1 MYILDGNVTTAIV
14 DAIRSLM
21 ITFCSLI
28 YRLIV
33 FCFDVFEKIGAAND
47 ILSTD
52 IIVNITNKISLILG
66 LFMIFRLTFAFIQY
80 LINPDTMT
88 DKNKGA
94 GNLVTK
100 MIVMVVLLGSTPY
113 MFKLAFSLQNAIN
126 EDKIIPRIIMGY
138 SPDESN
144 NATMGGMLAQS
155 TFYTFFRIN
164 ENVTCKDSDADLA
177 LVTTDAIE
185 EDLKSADFSL
195 LSTFVNQKCNLNDD
209 SSKKD
214 YIYELDAGGLG
225 CLVIGVAVLYI
236 VFIFTIQL
244 AVRLFQLAYLQV
256 IAPIPIMMYIT
267 PKGDEK
273 LKKWGSQCLTTFL
286 DYFLRTAIIYFVLYL
301 IQEIISNFDS
311 SSLSSIWQTGNNAA
325 GKGYILGVLIIGLLA
340 FAKKVPNL
348 IKEIFPSLGG
358 AAAFDYG
365 LSFKKQVVEPLKWA
379 YNTPLGWGL
388 HAAKWTA
395 QGIDRKAHG
404 KNFFGPGR
412 LRKKIDEILPEQ
424 AAARKEREEAVAAR
438 KLFEKQEKKGEEL
451 FNRRPDHK
459 IDETFFKNQEF
470 RKSWRT
476 LKDAKDAEDLANEEL
491 KAENA
496 RYQAAFNSGDQ
507 REIAIAK
514 SRVATAEK
522 NLKVASGAVEK
533 AQEFHD
539 KNRAIYTKD
548 REIEDR
554 YTRYKKTHGTPE
566 VYKTDA
572 EILSE
577 AGIGN
582 ITNTGTNTDTNTE
595 NGQNTNNRIIVEE
608 HVSSQPRQETTSQE
622 TVQNEY
628 SRLVNQYNNE
638 TDPSKKAAIRKQIDD
653 FERRN

>member
-100 MIVMVVLLGSTPY
+100 MIVMVVMLGSTPY

-177 LVTTDAIE
+177 LVTTDAIK

-311 SSLSSIWQTGNNAA
+311 SSLSSIWQTGNNVAS
-325 GKGYILGVLIIGLLA
+325 KSYILGVLIIGLLA

-358 AAAFDYG
+358 AAGFDYG
-365 LSFKKQVVEPLKWA
+365 LSFKKQVIEPLKA
-379 YNTPLGWGL
+379 GYNSPLGWGL
-388 HAAKWTA
+388 KLGKAGAVAAIGA
-395 QGIDRKAHG
+395 IDRK
-404 KNFFGPGR
+404 KYNLPKPRNKFQQKLDKLTPGR
-412 LRKKIDEILPEQ
+412 AEAIKNVTEGRKEVREIDNKWNDGVEIAKKFTSHGFTAAGTGSTGWDKALDGTTRNNYKIVFKHDEFITSKMNLDKAKKEMETLRDGLLQVQSGGTFTYGGVTYNKSNVFALSDKYNSQSGAFSGMEKVHESLRKQYVDDALVEDKFKFIKNN
-424 AAARKEREEAVAAR
+424 AANPAS
-438 KLFEKQEKKGEEL
+438 
-451 FNRRPDHK
+451 P
-459 IDETFFKNQEF
+459 
-470 RKSWRT
+470 SRT
-476 LKDAKDAEDLANEEL
+476 HTTE
-491 KAENA
+491 
-496 RYQAAFNSGDQ
+496 
-507 REIAIAK
+507 
-514 SRVATAEK
+514 
-522 NLKVASGAVEK
+522 
-533 AQEFHD
+533 
-539 KNRAIYTKD
+539 
-548 REIEDR
+548 
-554 YTRYKKTHGTPE
+554 
-566 VYKTDA
+566 
-572 EILSE
+572 
-577 AGIGN
+577 GI
-582 ITNTGTNTDTNTE
+582 
-595 NGQNTNNRIIVEE
+595 
-608 HVSSQPRQETTSQE
+608 
-622 TVQNEY
+622 
-628 SRLVNQYNNE
+628 
-638 TDPSKKAAIRKQIDD
+638 
-653 FERRN
+653 

>member
-100 MIVMVVLLGSTPY
+100 MIVMVVMLGSTPY

-144 NATMGGMLAQS
+144 NATMGSMLAQS

-177 LVTTDAIE
+177 LVTTDAIK

-311 SSLSSIWQTGNNAA
+311 SSLSSIWQTGNNVAS
-325 GKGYILGVLIIGLLA
+325 KSYILGVLIIGLLA

-358 AAAFDYG
+358 AAGFDYG
-365 LSFKKQVVEPLKWA
+365 LSFKKQVIEPLKA
-379 YNTPLGWGL
+379 GYNSPLGWGL
-388 HAAKWTA
+388 KLGKAGAVAAIGA
-395 QGIDRKAHG
+395 IDRK
-404 KNFFGPGR
+404 KYNLPKPRNKFQQKLDKLTPGR
-412 LRKKIDEILPEQ
+412 AEAIKNVTEGRKEVREIDNKWNDGVEIAKKFTSHGFTAAGTGSTGWDKALDGTTRNNYKIVFKHDEFITSKMNLDKAKKEMETLRDGLLQVQSGGTFTYGGVTYNKSNVSALSDKYNSQSGAFSGMEKVHESLRKQYADDALVEDKFKFIKNN
-424 AAARKEREEAVAAR
+424 AANPAS
-438 KLFEKQEKKGEEL
+438 
-451 FNRRPDHK
+451 P
-459 IDETFFKNQEF
+459 
-470 RKSWRT
+470 SRT
-476 LKDAKDAEDLANEEL
+476 HTTE
-491 KAENA
+491 
-496 RYQAAFNSGDQ
+496 
-507 REIAIAK
+507 
-514 SRVATAEK
+514 
-522 NLKVASGAVEK
+522 
-533 AQEFHD
+533 
-539 KNRAIYTKD
+539 
-548 REIEDR
+548 
-554 YTRYKKTHGTPE
+554 
-566 VYKTDA
+566 
-572 EILSE
+572 
-577 AGIGN
+577 GI
-582 ITNTGTNTDTNTE
+582 
-595 NGQNTNNRIIVEE
+595 
-608 HVSSQPRQETTSQE
+608 
-622 TVQNEY
+622 
-628 SRLVNQYNNE
+628 
-638 TDPSKKAAIRKQIDD
+638 
-653 FERRN
+653 

>member
-100 MIVMVVLLGSTPY
+100 MIVMVVMLGSTPY

-177 LVTTDAIE
+177 LVTTDAIK

-311 SSLSSIWQTGNNAA
+311 SSLSSIWQTGNNVAS
-325 GKGYILGVLIIGLLA
+325 KSYILGVLIIGLLA

-358 AAAFDYG
+358 AAGFDYG
-365 LSFKKQVVEPLKWA
+365 LSFKKQVIEPLKA
-379 YNTPLGWGL
+379 GYNSPLGWGL
-388 HAAKWTA
+388 KLGKAGAVAAIGA
-395 QGIDRKAHG
+395 IDRK
-404 KNFFGPGR
+404 KYNLPKPRNKFQQKLDKLTPGR
-412 LRKKIDEILPEQ
+412 AEAIKNVTEGRKEVREIDNKWNDGVEIAKKFTSHGFTAAGTGSTGWDKALDGTTRNNYKIVFKHDEFITSKMNLDKEKKEMETLRDGLLQVQSGGTFTYGGVTYNKSNVSALSDKYNSQSGALSGMEKVHETLRKQYADDALVEDKFKFIKNN
-424 AAARKEREEAVAAR
+424 AANPAS
-438 KLFEKQEKKGEEL
+438 
-451 FNRRPDHK
+451 P
-459 IDETFFKNQEF
+459 
-470 RKSWRT
+470 SRT
-476 LKDAKDAEDLANEEL
+476 HTTE
-491 KAENA
+491 
-496 RYQAAFNSGDQ
+496 
-507 REIAIAK
+507 
-514 SRVATAEK
+514 
-522 NLKVASGAVEK
+522 
-533 AQEFHD
+533 
-539 KNRAIYTKD
+539 
-548 REIEDR
+548 
-554 YTRYKKTHGTPE
+554 
-566 VYKTDA
+566 
-572 EILSE
+572 
-577 AGIGN
+577 GI
-582 ITNTGTNTDTNTE
+582 
-595 NGQNTNNRIIVEE
+595 
-608 HVSSQPRQETTSQE
+608 
-622 TVQNEY
+622 
-628 SRLVNQYNNE
+628 
-638 TDPSKKAAIRKQIDD
+638 
-653 FERRN
+653 